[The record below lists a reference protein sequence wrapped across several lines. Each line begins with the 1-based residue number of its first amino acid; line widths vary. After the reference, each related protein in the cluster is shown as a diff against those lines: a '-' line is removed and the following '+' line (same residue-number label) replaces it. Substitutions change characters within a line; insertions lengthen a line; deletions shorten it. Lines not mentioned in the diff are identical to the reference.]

1 MNIVV
6 CPNYIPAGEVES
18 VPGARQVPC
27 KLCKAT
33 LTATPTSLD
42 AVDDEGGFIC
52 APCMAIVT
60 MIAPSPPPLARPAG
74 ASDELRAAGLG
85 HIADS
90 DEQLTRRLQGW
101 RGAN

>member
-6 CPNYIPAGEVES
+6 CPHYIPAGEVES

-42 AVDDEGGFIC
+42 AVDAEGGFVC
-52 APCMAIVT
+52 APCMAVLT
-60 MIAPSPPPLARPAG
+60 VIAPTPLPITRPKG
-74 ASDELRAAGLG
+74 ASEELRSAGLG
-85 HIADS
+85 HIARS
-90 DEQLTRRLQGW
+90 DDQLTRRLQGW
-101 RGAN
+101 SDAN